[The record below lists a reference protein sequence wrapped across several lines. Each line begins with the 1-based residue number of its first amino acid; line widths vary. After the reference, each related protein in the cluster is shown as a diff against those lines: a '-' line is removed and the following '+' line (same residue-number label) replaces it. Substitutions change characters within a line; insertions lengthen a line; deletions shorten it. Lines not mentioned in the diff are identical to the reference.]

1 MLLNLFF
8 NHINS
13 GLELVLIGAFIFALY
28 WFIMRKY
35 NSLGLRL
42 FILCFLVFVA
52 CCVWLYNDEMSLKNT
67 LATGEEHMATVISK
81 AIVGKNDHEVQVIFT
96 AKDGKT
102 INAKTS
108 EYVSKE
114 EWQNFETGKALAI
127 VYVANKGTTYVQ
139 QSMMRFKAD
148 KIVLYYFAGFWL
160 VLGTVL
166 LIWLRKLKVKVDES
180 TGNEWVEK
188 EDGTV
193 ILDERRSGTSQILK
207 RVNIL
212 SKMVQAFGR

>member
-8 NHINS
+8 NNINS
-13 GLELVLIGAFIFALY
+13 GLELILIGAFIFALY

-42 FILCFLVFVA
+42 FILCFLLFVA
-52 CCVWLYNDEMSLKNT
+52 CCVWLYNDETNLKNT

-81 AIVGKNDHEVQVIFT
+81 AIVGKSDHEVQVSFT
-96 AKDGKT
+96 ARDGT
-102 INAKTS
+102 TVNAKTS

-114 EWQNFETGKALAI
+114 EWEGFESGKALAI
-127 VYVANKGTTYVQ
+127 VYIANKNATYVQ

-166 LIWLRKLKVKVDES
+166 LICLRKLKVKVDEN
-180 TGNEWVEK
+180 TGDEWVEK

-193 ILDERRSGTSQILK
+193 ILDERRSRASQTIK

-212 SKMVQAFGR
+212 SKMVQAFSR